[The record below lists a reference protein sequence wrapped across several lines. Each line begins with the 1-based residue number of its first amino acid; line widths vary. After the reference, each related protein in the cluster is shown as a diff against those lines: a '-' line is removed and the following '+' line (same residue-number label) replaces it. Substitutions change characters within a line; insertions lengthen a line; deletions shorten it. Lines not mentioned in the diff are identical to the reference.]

1 MRKLDIL
8 IKSITL
14 LYREKLVGEL
24 MHIIPDMSVEL
35 VKNVVKTLESNTKSN
50 QLTGGDSTIVDDLK
64 YLVMDFY
71 NNPDNHDQLSLLQSL
86 EIILK
91 DKPNL
96 IKVVDKSINTE
107 IQLVSLKRS
116 IVTLRNNLLNYH
128 KEQNIKSLVSQAG
141 YKLSVGSLG
150 VDSMSDFVN
159 KLVANLEALSTNSK
173 TKDPAIVDELDVGDE
188 GTMSEI
194 LDRVKETTDDSDLL
208 KSGWTELNNMVQGG
222 FRKGEFAM
230 ISALQH
236 KYKSG
241 FVQSLF
247 MQLAMHNVPKLKDKD
262 KKPLIIYLS
271 LEDDVEIFTSF
282 MYKYLY
288 NNENN
293 KLPRMDTVTGRDI
306 ANYIKVRLGRN
317 GYHVKLLRINP
328 NDYDYKR
335 LTNKMLEYEA
345 DGYEL
350 HAVFID
356 YLSKLNTNGMVAKGG
371 FGVDIREL
379 YDKTRNFFSSRG
391 TLCVTPHQLSTEAA
405 QLIKNGVPN
414 ELFLEEVAGKNYT
427 ADSKQLS
434 QVVDLEL
441 YLHIANIDRKPN
453 LFVRRGK
460 HRRANILDEKYLQF
474 HLPFPYRAPI
484 RENINDTPSQDP
496 SDDVEDTTDEF
507 GF

>member
-24 MHIIPDMSVEL
+24 MHVIPDMSVEL
-35 VKNVVKTLESNTKSN
+35 VKNVIKTLSTSNKSN

-64 YLVMDFY
+64 YLTMDFV
-71 NNPDNHDQLSLLQSL
+71 NNPDNYDQLSLLQSL

-96 IKVVDKSINTE
+96 IKMIDKSINTE
-107 IQLVSLKRS
+107 IQLISLKRS
-116 IVTLRNNLLNYH
+116 VITLRNNLLNYH

-141 YKLSVGSLG
+141 YKLSVGNLG
-150 VDSMSDFVN
+150 DDSMSDFVN
-159 KLVANLEALSTNSK
+159 KLVANLEALSTASK
-173 TKDPAIVDELDVGDE
+173 TRDPAIVDELDVGDE
-188 GTMSEI
+188 GSMSEI
-194 LDRVKETTDDSDLL
+194 LERVKETVNNGDGF
-208 KSGWTELNNMVQGG
+208 KSGWVELNNMVGG
-222 FRKGEFAM
+222 KFRKGEFTM

-247 MQLAMHNVPKLKDKD
+247 MQLAMHNVPKLKDKT

-293 KLPRMDTVTGRDI
+293 KLPRMDTVTGREI

-317 GYHVKLLRINP
+317 GYHVKLLRVNP
-328 NDYDYKR
+328 NDWDYRR

-356 YLSKLNTNGMVAKGG
+356 YLAKLNTTGMSVKGG
-371 FGVDIREL
+371 YGVDIREL
-379 YDKTRNFFSSRG
+379 YDKTRNFF
-391 TLCVTPHQLSTEAA
+391 AA
-405 QLIKNGVPN
+405 
-414 ELFLEEVAGKNYT
+414 
-427 ADSKQLS
+427 
-434 QVVDLEL
+434 
-441 YLHIANIDRKPN
+441 
-453 LFVRRGK
+453 
-460 HRRANILDEKYLQF
+460 
-474 HLPFPYRAPI
+474 
-484 RENINDTPSQDP
+484 
-496 SDDVEDTTDEF
+496 
-507 GF
+507 

>member
-1 MRKLDIL
+1 
-8 IKSITL
+8 
-14 LYREKLVGEL
+14 
-24 MHIIPDMSVEL
+24 
-35 VKNVVKTLESNTKSN
+35 
-50 QLTGGDSTIVDDLK
+50 
-64 YLVMDFY
+64 
-71 NNPDNHDQLSLLQSL
+71 
-86 EIILK
+86 
-91 DKPNL
+91 
-96 IKVVDKSINTE
+96 
-107 IQLVSLKRS
+107 
-116 IVTLRNNLLNYH
+116 
-128 KEQNIKSLVSQAG
+128 
-141 YKLSVGSLG
+141 
-150 VDSMSDFVN
+150 
-159 KLVANLEALSTNSK
+159 
-173 TKDPAIVDELDVGDE
+173 
-188 GTMSEI
+188 MSEI

-453 LFVRRGK
+453 LFVRRLFERISTI
-460 HRRANILDEKYLQF
+460 HRHKTLVMMWKILLMSSGSSKKRNIHTL
-474 HLPFPYRAPI
+474 
-484 RENINDTPSQDP
+484 
-496 SDDVEDTTDEF
+496 
-507 GF
+507 